1 MHGIMIIWHFSV
13 HKLITMNW
21 VLYPLICTISTYILW
36 LHQQILPVVDL
47 FEIKK
52 NVTSQSSSNLDPLLQ
67 QDLPV
72 PLKIV
77 SENLTTI
84 IANAKEN
91 KVCEFCIIQAN
102 ATVVVQVYKGSIILC
117 IYTMYIMLLL
127 LPIDACL
134 LVTIKD
140 KKWYFGIFSYMY
152 V

>member
-1 MHGIMIIWHFSV
+1 M
-13 HKLITMNW
+13 TAA
-21 VLYPLICTISTYILW
+21 
-36 LHQQILPVVDL
+36 HQQILPVVDL

-52 NVTSQSSSNLDPLLQ
+52 NVASQSSSNLDPLLQ

-117 IYTMYIMLLL
+117 IYTLL

-134 LVTIKD
+134 PVTIKD
-140 KKWYFGIFSYMY
+140 KKMVFSHISMY
-152 V
+152 VYCMFKPTF

>member
-1 MHGIMIIWHFSV
+1 M
-13 HKLITMNW
+13 TAA
-21 VLYPLICTISTYILW
+21 
-36 LHQQILPVVDL
+36 HQQILPVVDL

-52 NVTSQSSSNLDPLLQ
+52 NVTLQSSLNLDPLLQ